1 MDAIPVAVDFGCA
14 DSGVDLDLAAVG
26 TLRGARRSRQEVAML
41 GWALT
46 FLIVAIIAAIFG
58 FGGIATTAAGI
69 AQILFVIFIVL
80 FVASLIYH
88 LLTGRSPPLP

>member
-1 MDAIPVAVDFGCA
+1 VDLGRA
-14 DSGVDLDLAAVG
+14 DSGADPDLAAVG
-26 TLRGARRSRQEVAML
+26 TLSPRIRCANEEIAML

-80 FVASLIYH
+80 FLASMIYH
-88 LLTGRSPPLP
+88 LVSGRRRPPLP

>member
-1 MDAIPVAVDFGCA
+1 MDLGRA
-14 DSGVDLDLAAVG
+14 DSGLDPDLADVG
-26 TLRGARRSRQEVAML
+26 ALTPCIHCANQEVAML

-46 FLIVAIIAAIFG
+46 FLIVAIIAALFG

-80 FVASLIYH
+80 FLASVIYH
-88 LLTGRSPPLP
+88 MISGRRPPPLP

>member
-1 MDAIPVAVDFGCA
+1 MDLGRA
-14 DSGVDLDLAAVG
+14 DSGLDPDLAAVG
-26 TLRGARRSRQEVAML
+26 ALNPASCANQEVAML

-80 FVASLIYH
+80 FLASLLYH
-88 LLTGRSPPLP
+88 MVSGRRPPPLP